1 MAATALPSSGAPMPE
16 DAGCDTEDLVFVH
29 DAFRRLYVVLP
40 TGIRETPP
48 EDHRRV
54 ARVAR
59 GVAMVGDALH
69 HHHHLEDEYY
79 WGPMQ
84 TRRPACTPHVELMK
98 QHHARVAALL
108 DASAPLADA
117 WTTNPG
123 AGTAEAFAAHIEE
136 IGALLRL
143 HLAREEELA
152 LPVMG
157 EVFSQSE
164 WDAVGAQAQKAYDRS
179 QIFLFFGIIQD
190 SLTPERLDA
199 FIAEVPAAIRILYRL
214 IGRRQYERSL
224 DLLSAGTV
232 RPGPYDAAALRG
244 VGERRPLD

>member
-1 MAATALPSSGAPMPE
+1 M
-16 DAGCDTEDLVFVH
+16 H
-29 DAFRRLYVVLP
+29 DAFRRLYSVMP
-40 TGIRETPP
+40 TGIRRTPSD
-48 EDHRRV
+48 DHRRV
-54 ARVAR
+54 AALAR

-79 WGPMQ
+79 WGPMES
-84 TRRPACTPHVELMK
+84 RPPACTPHVELMK

-108 DASAPLADA
+108 DRSAPLAYA
-117 WTTNPG
+117 WVTRPG
-123 AGTAEAFAAHIEE
+123 IDTAEAFAAQIEE
-136 IGALLRL
+136 IGALLRM
-143 HLAREEELA
+143 HLAQEEELA

-164 WDAVGAQAQKAYDRS
+164 WDAVGEEAQKAYDRS

-199 FIAEVPAAIRILYRL
+199 FLEEVPAAIRILYRL

-224 DLLSAGTV
+224 ALLSAGTA
-232 RPGPYDAAALRG
+232 RPGAYDAAALRG
-244 VGERRPLD
+244 AG